1 MNVRQLR
8 NFLRLAEIGN
18 FSTTAGQVGI
28 TQSAL
33 SRQIAALEDELGVA
47 LFRRRQPGLEL
58 TPAGELLRRRAQS
71 LVDQLKSVTDEL
83 LAAESEPS
91 GTVALGAHPD
101 FANLVFPRLVERM
114 TARYS
119 NIHLHLV
126 EAMTHTLEDLLTA
139 GSLDV
144 AIVGSQEP
152 RRNIA
157 LEPLCVESVYLISAA
172 DHAPDLPDPC
182 ALSEAASL
190 PLILSSTWARERTDL
205 ERGAAE
211 RGVSLNVAYDVDG
224 SALMKRLARRGLGH
238 LVRPYSAVCDAENPA
253 DWHLVRLEGIEVAR
267 MIVHRSD
274 RVPSPATQAVI
285 EYIRAEVADRVAQGD
300 IR

>member
-8 NFLRLAEIGN
+8 NFLRLAEIGS
-18 FSTTAGQVGI
+18 FSATAEQVGI

-47 LFRRRQPGLEL
+47 LFRRRRPGLEL
-58 TPAGELLRRRAQS
+58 TPAGALLHQRAQS
-71 LVDQLKSVTDEL
+71 LVDQIDSVTAEL
-83 LAAESEPS
+83 RAAESEPG

-101 FANLVFPRLVERM
+101 FANLVFPHLVERIA
-114 TARYS
+114 ARYPD
-119 NIHLHLV
+119 IHLHLV

-139 GSLDV
+139 GALDV

-182 ALSEAASL
+182 SLADAASL
-190 PLILSSTWARERTDL
+190 PLILSSNRARERTDL

-211 RGVSLNVAYDVDG
+211 RGVTLNVAYDVDG
-224 SALMKRLARRGLGH
+224 FSLMKRLARRGLGH
-238 LVRPYSAVCDAENPA
+238 LIRPYSAVCDATDPA
-253 DWHLVRLEGIEVAR
+253 EWHLVRLDGIEVTR
-267 MIVHRSD
+267 MIAHRSD
-274 RVPSPATQAVI
+274 RAPTPAARAVI
-285 EYIRAEVADRVAQGD
+285 DGIRAEVAERITAGD
-300 IR
+300 LR